1 MPIISMFYGVVVY
14 MYFYDVQRHHTPH
27 FHVEYAEFTAV
38 IAIENSDVLEGDLP
52 RNKMKLVQAWLEI
65 HREEIMADWS
75 LAVRG
80 LPVQKIKPLE

>member
-1 MPIISMFYGVVVY
+1 MPILSMFYGVVVY
-14 MYFYDVQRHHTPH
+14 MYFFDNKGHHTPH

-38 IAIENSDVLEGDLP
+38 LAIDSGEVLEGELP

-65 HREEIMADWS
+65 HREEIMADWT

-80 LPVQKIKPLE
+80 LPPQKIKPLE

>member
-14 MYFYDVQRHHTPH
+14 MYFYDVQKHNKPH
-27 FHVEYAEFTAV
+27 MHVEYAEFTAV
-38 IAIENSDVLEGDLP
+38 LAIEDGDILEGELP

-65 HREEIMADWS
+65 HREAVLADWT

-80 LPVQKIKPLE
+80 LPPQKIRPLE

>member
-1 MPIISMFYGVVVY
+1 MPILSMFYGVVVY
-14 MYFYDVQRHHTPH
+14 MYFYDIQKHHTPH

-38 IAIENSDVLEGDLP
+38 IAIENGDVLEGDLP

-65 HREEIMADWS
+65 HCDEIMADWS

-80 LPVQKIKPLE
+80 MPVQKIKPLE

>member
-1 MPIISMFYGVVVY
+1 MALWCFLH
-14 MYFYDVQRHHTPH
+14 DTQRHHTPH

-38 IAIENSDVLEGDLP
+38 IDIHSGDVLEGDLP

-65 HREEIMADWS
+65 HREEIAADWS

>member
-1 MPIISMFYGVVVY
+1 MIRIIFN
-14 MYFYDVQRHHTPH
+14 FE
-27 FHVEYAEFTAV
+27 FKYAEFTAV
-38 IAIENSDVLEGDLP
+38 IDIQTGDVLEGDLP

-65 HREEIMADWS
+65 HRDEIVADWS

>member
-1 MPIISMFYGVVVY
+1 MPILAMFYGVVVY
-14 MYFYDVQRHHTPH
+14 MYFYDTQKHNLPH
-27 FHVEYAEFTAV
+27 FHIEYAEYTAV
-38 IAIENSDVLEGDLP
+38 IAIETGDILDGNFP

-65 HREEIMADWS
+65 HREEIMADWT

>member
-1 MPIISMFYGVVVY
+1 MFLAK
-14 MYFYDVQRHHTPH
+14 FWLCPPRKSQN
-27 FHVEYAEFTAV
+27 ENCWEFSAV
-38 IAIENSDVLEGDLP
+38 IDIQTGDVLEGDLP

-65 HREEIMADWS
+65 HRDEIVADWS

>member
-14 MYFYDVQRHHTPH
+14 MYFFDVQRHHAPH

-38 IAIENSDVLEGDLP
+38 IAIDSGEVLEGELP
-52 RNKMKLVQAWLEI
+52 RNKMRLVQAWLEI
-65 HREEIMADWS
+65 HRDEIVAAWG

>member
-1 MPIISMFYGVVVY
+1 MPILSMFFGFLVY
-14 MYFYDVQRHHTPH
+14 MYFYDAQQHQAPH
-27 FHVEYAEFTAV
+27 FHAEYAEFTAV
-38 IAIENSDVLEGDLP
+38 IAIEGGDVLEGDLP

-65 HREEIMADWS
+65 HRDEIMADWS